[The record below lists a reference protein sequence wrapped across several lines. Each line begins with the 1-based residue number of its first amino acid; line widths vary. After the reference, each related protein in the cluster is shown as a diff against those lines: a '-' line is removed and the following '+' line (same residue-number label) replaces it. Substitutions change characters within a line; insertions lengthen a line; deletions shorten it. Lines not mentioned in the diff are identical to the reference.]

1 MDDDSVAAFSN
12 ALRRLAVAGEGGG
25 AIVLPDRVVRGICS
39 PELCFFNVRV
49 LHVLSPR
56 KNTGKLVR
64 IFLGIMNPIQ
74 MSKL

>member
-49 LHVLSPR
+49 LLSPR
-56 KNTGKLVR
+56 KNTGKLEKRRSV
-64 IFLGIMNPIQ
+64 
-74 MSKL
+74 